1 MTKLFEGKVA
11 LVTGAS
17 RGIGAATAK
26 ALAAQ
31 GAHVIITA
39 RTAKDLEAVED
50 AIFNAGGNATI
61 APLDLTDG
69 DSIARLATAVTER
82 WGKLDVLVLN
92 AAMLGTLAPVPAID
106 GAEFARLF
114 TLNVTAQQVLIASFD
129 ALLRKSDAGRLV
141 ALTSS
146 VGAAPRAF
154 WGAYGASKAA
164 LETLVASYGEEVKNL
179 SAVRTAIVDP
189 GRTRTQMRAKA
200 YPGEDPATVH
210 LSWDDAPEEIR
221 QSAIVGVE
229 HALDG
234 ARADAREEGLDLL
247 LRQVTGSGK
256 PRRRRRA
263 LKKLTFETFFEYKK
277 ILVP

>member
-146 VGAAPRAF
+146 VGATPRAF

-164 LETLVASYGEEVKNL
+164 LETLVVSYGEEVKNL
-179 SAVRTAIVDP
+179 SAVRTIIVDP

-200 YPGEDPATVH
+200 YPGEDPATVKEP
-210 LSWDDAPEEIR
+210 SVVAD
-221 QSAIVGVE
+221 AIV
-229 HALDG
+229 AM
-234 ARADAREEGLDLL
+234 
-247 LRQVTGSGK
+247 
-256 PRRRRRA
+256 
-263 LKKLTFETFFEYKK
+263 LTTEFETGHR
-277 ILVP
+277 LVVAG

>member
-26 ALAAQ
+26 ALAAH

-50 AIFNAGGNATI
+50 GIFNAGGNATI

-146 VGAAPRAF
+146 VGATPRAF

-164 LETLVASYGEEVKNL
+164 LETLVVSYGEEVKNL

-200 YPGEDPATVH
+200 YPGEDPATVKEP
-210 LSWDDAPEEIR
+210 SIVAD
-221 QSAIVGVE
+221 AIV
-229 HALDG
+229 
-234 ARADAREEGLDLL
+234 
-247 LRQVTGSGK
+247 TM
-256 PRRRRRA
+256 
-263 LKKLTFETFFEYKK
+263 LTTEFETGHR
-277 ILVP
+277 LVVAG

>member
-1 MTKLFEGKVA
+1 MTKSFEGKVA

-50 AIFNAGGNATI
+50 AIFDAGGNATI

-69 DSIARLATAVTER
+69 DSIARLAAAVTER
-82 WGKLDVLVLN
+82 WGKLDILVLN

-129 ALLRKSDAGRLV
+129 ALLRKSDAGRIV

-146 VGAAPRAF
+146 VGATPRAF

-164 LETLVASYGEEVKNL
+164 LETLVTSYGEEVKNL
-179 SAVRTAIVDP
+179 SKVRVAIVDP

-200 YPGEDPATVH
+200 YPGEDPATVKEP
-210 LSWDDAPEEIR
+210 S
-221 QSAIVGVE
+221 VV
-229 HALDG
+229 
-234 ARADAREEGLDLL
+234 ADAILDLL
-247 LRQVTGSGK
+247 ATEFDTGH
-256 PRRRRRA
+256 R
-263 LKKLTFETFFEYKK
+263 
-277 ILVP
+277 LVVEG

>member
-82 WGKLDVLVLN
+82 WGKLDILVLN

-114 TLNVTAQQVLIASFD
+114 TLNVAAQQVLIASFD

-200 YPGEDPATVH
+200 YPGEDPATVKEP
-210 LSWDDAPEEIR
+210 SVVAD
-221 QSAIVGVE
+221 AIVALLTTEFDTGHRLVVE
-229 HALDG
+229 G
-234 ARADAREEGLDLL
+234 
-247 LRQVTGSGK
+247 
-256 PRRRRRA
+256 
-263 LKKLTFETFFEYKK
+263 
-277 ILVP
+277 